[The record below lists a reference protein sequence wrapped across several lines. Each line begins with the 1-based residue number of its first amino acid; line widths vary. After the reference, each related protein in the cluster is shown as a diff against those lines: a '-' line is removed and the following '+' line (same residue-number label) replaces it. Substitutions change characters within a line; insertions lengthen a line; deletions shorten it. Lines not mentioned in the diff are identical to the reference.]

1 MNITI
6 SYSYYSTNKYLFSLK
21 RRQHRRRSFPQIRSN
36 LAFIVPRPR
45 RSFGQVV
52 SDNKIRHSNKV
63 IISLVNIKV
72 FENNARRIEY
82 KKNNKGDKDYWGDI
96 KKKKVRECN
105 AIYTESKLWTG
116 QLAFPEKSP
125 FFPLE
130 SSLLNLSPRG
140 GERVGYSH
148 DFRIGLCLP
157 VQSLKPWPV

>member
-1 MNITI
+1 MDITI
-6 SYSYYSTNKYLFSLK
+6 SYSHYSTKTYLFPLK
-21 RRQHRRRSFPQIRSN
+21 RRQRRRRSFRQMRSN

-72 FENNARRIEY
+72 FENNSRRIEY
-82 KKNNKGDKDYWGDI
+82 KKHNKGDKDDWRNI
-96 KKKKVRECN
+96 KKKMRECN

-116 QLAFPEKSP
+116 QLASPEKSP
-125 FFPLE
+125 FCPLE

-140 GERVGYSH
+140 GDRAGYSH
-148 DFRIGLCLP
+148 NFRIALCLP
-157 VQSLKPWPV
+157 ES